1 MKKID
6 RLLIRGFIPPLVVW
20 FLVAVF
26 IFNMQFLWKYIDDI
40 VGKGLE
46 LRVIL
51 ELLFYQALA
60 MVPRALVFGVVIASV
75 MNLGNLAEHYE
86 LASLKSAG
94 ISLVRIMMPL
104 MLIVSL
110 LAVAS
115 FIFSNYIIPVTALQF
130 KTRLY
135 DIRRQ
140 KPALD
145 LEAGQ
150 FNNDFKNMVIYIGD
164 KGAESQH
171 LKNVRIYDHTRRDG
185 SSTQTNAKEGKLY
198 FTKDDRYLV
207 INLKDGQRY
216 ENMKD
221 GIKKGAYLPYMRMS
235 FKEFQSVF
243 DMSEFNFSE
252 TDKNLF
258 KNHHSLLTLKQL
270 YKGVDSLHIRRDD
283 RLQQLADNVNNF
295 YYFRRSGVAENDT
308 TDRPRRSYIPF
319 SNIKTPPPSID
330 PKIKSFAELIP
341 KGERHLAFQRAEGF
355 ARNIKVQAHNISK
368 SLPRFKLEVAA
379 YEHEIHLKFVFAV
392 ACIVFLFVGAPMGAI
407 IRKGGF
413 GWPIFISFIFFMAF
427 FVLHLSGERLGKG
440 LVWPVWV
447 GSWLP
452 VLGIFPL
459 AVWLTHQA
467 LNDSNV
473 LSLATIQNFFAK
485 FRIKRKKKKS

>member
-6 RLLIRGFIPPLVVW
+6 RLLIQGFIPPLVVW

-46 LRVIL
+46 LRVIM

-60 MVPRALVFGVVIASV
+60 MVPRALVFAVVIASV

-86 LASLKSAG
+86 LASMKSAG

-104 MLIVSL
+104 MLIVGI
-110 LAVAS
+110 LALAS
-115 FIFSNYIIPVTALQF
+115 FIFANHIIPVTALQF

-135 DIRRQ
+135 DIRKQ

-150 FNNDFKNMVIYIGD
+150 FNNDFKNMVIYIGG
-164 KGAESQH
+164 KGSESQY
-171 LKNVRIYDHTRRDG
+171 LEDVRIYDHSRRDG
-185 SSTQTNAKEGKLY
+185 SATQTNAREGELY
-198 FTKDDRYLV
+198 FTEDERYLI
-207 INLKDGQRY
+207 INLKNGRRY
-216 ENMKD
+216 ENMKE

-235 FKEFQSVF
+235 FDEFRTAF
-243 DMSEFNFSE
+243 DMAEFDFSE

-258 KNHHSLLTLKQL
+258 KNHHSLLTLRQL
-270 YKGVDSLHIRRDD
+270 FRGIDSLHHRRDK
-283 RLQQLADNVNNF
+283 RVEELGNNINNF
-295 YYFRRSGVAENDT
+295 YYFRRSGVSAQDSSNQ
-308 TDRPRRSYIPF
+308 PRRQYVPFKSIEIPKVEVGKE
-319 SNIKTPPPSID
+319 IE
-330 PKIKSFAELIP
+330 SFAQLIP
-341 KGERHLAFQRAEGF
+341 EGERHLAFQRAEGF
-355 ARNIKVQAHNISK
+355 ARNVKVQAHNINR
-368 SLPRFKLEVAA
+368 SLPRFRDEVAA
-379 YEHEIHLKFVFAV
+379 YEHEVHLKFVFAV

-427 FVLHLSGERLGKG
+427 FVLHLTGERLGKG
-440 LVWPVWV
+440 LIWPVWL

-452 VLGIFPL
+452 VLAIFPL
-459 AVWLTHQA
+459 AIWLTQQA
-467 LNDSNV
+467 LNDSN
-473 LSLATIQNFFAK
+473 AINIAAIQNFFAR
-485 FRIKRKKKKS
+485 FRFKKKKK